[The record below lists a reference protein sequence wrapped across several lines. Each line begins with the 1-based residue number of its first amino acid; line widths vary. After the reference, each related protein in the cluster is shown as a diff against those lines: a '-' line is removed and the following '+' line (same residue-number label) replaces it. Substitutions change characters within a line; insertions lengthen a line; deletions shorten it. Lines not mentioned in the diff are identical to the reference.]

1 MLQSY
6 HIIPLLFSVVFTI
19 EIVNAQQGSIVVYD
33 NQTVII
39 MNGRATDMSCPDQ
52 YIYRN
57 DVDTAYALVVG
68 NYYSQ
73 EEVERALGKP
83 DSIENQVEY
92 SGEYNQFG
100 DGNMMYYYKNLYLN
114 FDYNYGLYEF
124 INTNKNITFV
134 MSPITIKLGNSFREL
149 EEKYPNPVICKEFGT
164 RKIDDR
170 NRITALNVSINF
182 TGEDNYLLLGL
193 DVNYDNG
200 IELFYNSIQYIQN
213 N

>member
-73 EEVERALGKP
+73 EEVERAFGKP
-83 DSIENQVEY
+83 DSIQNRIEKLGTFCEGNINFF
-92 SGEYNQFG
+92 YN
-100 DGNMMYYYKNLYLN
+100 NLFLKI
-114 FDYNYGLYEF
+114 DYNTGLCE
-124 INTNKNITFV
+124 IRNKNPNITFNFSGV
-134 MSPITIKLGNSFREL
+134 PIKLGESYKFF
-149 EEKYPNPVICKEFGT
+149 EEKYPSPLIMKEQT
-164 RKIDDR
+164 PRSTDDTTGLIQT
-170 NRITALNVSINF
+170 NWLFNYTGDDDWLILN
-182 TGEDNYLLLGL
+182 LLLKTEG
-193 DVNYDNG
+193 G
-200 IELFYNSIQYIQN
+200 IELIYNGFQYLQN